1 MKYILDASVAFKW
14 VVAEALSDK
23 AQRVRDDYRKNI
35 HELLSPDV
43 FPIEV
48 AHALTRAERQGR
60 ITVPQS
66 AILLADVLSTCPKL
80 FSYLPLL
87 RRAVEFSSQLRVG
100 AYDCLY
106 IALAEQEGGEL
117 LTADARLASLK
128 PTFPFITEL
137 SSLP

>member
-1 MKYILDASVAFKW
+1 MKNVLDSSVAFEW
-14 VVAEALSDK
+14 VVAGAHSDK
-23 AQRVRDDYRKNI
+23 AQRVRDDYRQKI

-43 FPIEV
+43 FPIEI

-60 ITVPQS
+60 ITAPQS
-66 AILLADVLSTCPKL
+66 AVLLADVLSTCPKL

-87 RRAVEFSSQLRVG
+87 RRAVEISSQLRVG
-100 AYDCLY
+100 VYDCLY
-106 IALAEQEGGEL
+106 VALAEQEGCEL